1 MKSIQAQAGF
11 AALSQ
16 DTRLA
21 ILRLLIKIGPEG
33 LPAGEI
39 AARLDVSPPT
49 LSFHVASLERAGLVT
64 SRRVQRQIIYAP
76 DFEGLRALI
85 TFLLDDCCGERP
97 EICAGLFAGLDAAC
111 APLGDATHKKK
122 KRMKA

>member
-1 MKSIQAQAGF
+1 MKSSQALAGF

-21 ILRLLIKIGPEG
+21 IFRLLVKIGPDG

-39 AARLDVSPPT
+39 AAKLDVPPPT
-49 LSFHVASLERAGLVT
+49 LSFHIASLERAGLVT

-76 DFEGLRALI
+76 DFDGVRGLV
-85 TFLLDDCCGERP
+85 TFLLDDCCGGRT
-97 EICAGLFAGLDAAC
+97 EICAGIFSSLAASC
-111 APLGDATHKKK
+111 GPAPAKSARKSAKG
-122 KRMKA
+122 